1 MQYVVDW
8 NKLDEL
14 GNELIMYA
22 DFDLTNQVN
31 LIMNLKNSATW
42 EGDTAVEVMQEFT
55 NLMQQ
60 VQKMILAT
68 KKYGLFLK
76 NVADKYK
83 QTNNKVRNTFEA
95 DVVSAA
101 RF

>member
-22 DFDLTNQVN
+22 DYDLTNQVN
-31 LIMNLKNSATW
+31 LIMSLKNSATW
-42 EGDTAVEVMQEFT
+42 EGDTATEVMQEFT

-60 VQKMILAT
+60 VQNMILAT

-76 NVADKYK
+76 NIADKYK
-83 QTNNKVRNTFEA
+83 QTNNKVRNSFEA
-95 DVVSAA
+95 DVVSSA

>member
-42 EGDTAVEVMQEFT
+42 ECDTAVEVMKEFT
-55 NLMQQ
+55 NLMQK

-83 QTNNKVRNTFEA
+83 QKYNKVRNTFEA

>member
-55 NLMQQ
+55 NLMKQ
-60 VQKMILAT
+60 VQNMILAT

-83 QTNNKVRNTFEA
+83 QTNNKVRNSFEA

>member
-14 GNELIMYA
+14 DNELIMYA